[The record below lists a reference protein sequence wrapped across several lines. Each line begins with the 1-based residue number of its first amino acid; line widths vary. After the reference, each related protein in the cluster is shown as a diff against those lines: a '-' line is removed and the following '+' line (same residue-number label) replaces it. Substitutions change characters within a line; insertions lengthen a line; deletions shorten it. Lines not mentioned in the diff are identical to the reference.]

1 MNDVRQENIN
11 RLIIGQLNINSVTN
25 KFHFLESE
33 ASKHLDI
40 LLISEIKIDE
50 SLPSAKSLL
59 DGFFRLYRLGR
70 CANDGGILLYVRD
83 GIFSCLLTEYKLQD
97 NTECLFIKI
106 NIRKKKWLFYCSY
119 NSNKVVYLNIC
130 AIWARV

>member
-1 MNDVRQENIN
+1 MNDVRQENTN
-11 RLIIGQLNINSVTN
+11 RLIIGQLNKLNSVTN

-50 SLPSAKSLL
+50 SLPSAKLLL

-70 CANDGGILLYVRD
+70 CANGGGILLYVRMA
-83 GIFSCLLTEYKLQD
+83 FFLAY
-97 NTECLFIKI
+97 
-106 NIRKKKWLFYCSY
+106 
-119 NSNKVVYLNIC
+119 
-130 AIWARV
+130 